1 MSMNN
6 TDNLLDVDNVQL
18 IEVFQKALVILSK
31 DYGERSIEEDEW
43 VEKEPHV
50 FRLLDGD
57 VEGSP
62 EQLDTLESEVNRLNS
77 LIRFTIASMTANI
90 SAISND
96 STDPMDP
103 DLAMSAELA
112 ALESRIAEELR
123 VGRARIAEK
132 YGRRVESL
140 ELMKLPTLSK
150 NTGLRTGYGAYL
162 SEQFSDQDR
171 EDLKR
176 DSKQM
181 GNIIARKASGWNALT
196 VEEKEVFKSKAKAF
210 NEKEGKA
217 VPFSLETKARR
228 FNLLSNCLTRN
239 LYMLREECGVE
250 SICFVA
256 PCNTQTS
263 FDPPQSGFGSECGH
277 RFFNMMKRGEVEF
290 SPISFQREFHFRMLQ
305 FNADDRLASASATR
319 SAFSNEI
326 QTTETRLQPT
336 KQHAYNTWLK
346 NQILDKYKQA
356 VKDFYG
362 CDIVGESMKWHDEK
376 MYKDIVLQGWPE
388 GVKRA
393 SPCYLTNAKKRKV
406 EENLDEIRFVINPN
420 NSIRTNQSSFSL

>member
-6 TDNLLDVDNVQL
+6 TNNLLLDVDNVQL

-31 DYGERSIEEDEW
+31 NYGEKSIEEDEW

-62 EQLDTLESEVNRLNS
+62 EQLDTLESKVNRLNS
-77 LIRFTIASMTANI
+77 LTRFTIASMIANI

-132 YGRRVESL
+132 YGRQVESL
-140 ELMKLPTLSK
+140 EPMKLPTLSK
-150 NTGLRTGYGAYL
+150 NTGLCTGYGAYL

-196 VEEKEVFKSKAKAF
+196 VEEKKVFKSKAKAF

-217 VPFSLETKARR
+217 APFSLKTKARR

-290 SPISFQREFHFRMLQ
+290 SPISFQCEFHFRMLQ
-305 FNADDRLASASATR
+305 FDADDRL
-319 SAFSNEI
+319 E
-326 QTTETRLQPT
+326 
-336 KQHAYNTWLK
+336 
-346 NQILDKYKQA
+346 QA

-362 CDIVGESMKWHDEK
+362 CDIVGESMKWQDEK
-376 MYKDIVLQGWPE
+376 MYKNIVLQGWPE

-420 NSIRTNQSSFSL
+420 KFNSNQSE